1 MVTWTSKAVSS
12 YVDVPSYREVSDM
25 SLYKQTVIM
34 SEFSDTRIDFRYFR
48 SSLKQRLSLYSDMSL
63 TAR

>member
-1 MVTWTSKAVSS
+1 MVTVNL
-12 YVDVPSYREVSDM
+12 PSYREVSDM